1 LKRSTIK
8 NYLIES
14 PYFISLFTFNFYLML
29 ASPILIDI
37 SNYFK
42 VSPENM
48 NLITSLV
55 LIGQVIGTIAFI
67 FLKRKFN
74 VVNVV
79 IGSYLILIPIL
90 IGLIMTTSL
99 FLFYFLYF
107 SSGFLIGIVLMD
119 ANIGMIEGKVKNKDS
134 VVNLGYSF
142 FAIGAV
148 VSPLFASSLVDR
160 QINWKFIYLAVAG
173 LVMISLVSY
182 IFKNK
187 VKKVNQGL
195 SKEKEITSIRELLKN
210 KNRNIYLIFTGI
222 LMFLAMM
229 SLVTVFSW
237 SPTFFRIERLFDLY
251 SASLIVFLLWIG
263 ILIGRLLIS
272 FLSYKFKAGNLLV
285 GLSIISIGGLVLLI
299 FPPIQIINFIGAVIT
314 GLGFSG
320 IIPLLV
326 SSTGVI
332 FGSEKDIAFTILFV
346 LQFISGGL
354 APFIIRFVAK
364 YSFFVSM
371 LMTIIFIAML
381 AIFVIIRK
389 YYRKNI
395 KKYDF

>member
-1 LKRSTIK
+1 M
-8 NYLIES
+8 EF

-42 VSPENM
+42 VLPENM
-48 NLITSLV
+48 NLITSLT

-67 FLKRKFN
+67 FLNRKFN
-74 VVNVV
+74 VINVV
-79 IGSYLILIPIL
+79 MGSYIILIPIL
-90 IGLIMTTSL
+90 IGLILTTSL

-107 SSGFLIGIVLMD
+107 SSGFLIGIILMD

-148 VSPLFASSLVDR
+148 VSPLFASGLVDR
-160 QINWKFIYLAVAG
+160 QINWKFIYLAVIG

-182 IFKNK
+182 ILKNK
-187 VKKVNQGL
+187 VKKVNQDL
-195 SKEKEITSIRELLKN
+195 SKEKKITSIKELFKN
-210 KNRNIYLIFTGI
+210 KNKNIYLIFTGI

-237 SPTFFRIERLFDLY
+237 SPTFFRTERLFDLY

-272 FLSYKFKAGNLLV
+272 FLSYKFKAGNLLI

-299 FPPIQIINFIGAVIT
+299 FPAIRTMNLIGAVIT

-332 FGSEKDIAFTILFV
+332 FDSEKDIAFTVLFV
-346 LQFISGGL
+346 LQFTSGGL

-371 LMTIIFIAML
+371 LMTIIFMAIL